1 LLRLDQLFFRNLIT
15 LFFITLLICLSA
27 SYFVLKKIELNNFE
41 STLKNMIEVF
51 ELSTKDIKNFDS
63 LAKKTYKNT
72 GIRVTIIDI
81 NGIVLAESN
90 KDKSKMENHINRAEI
105 IGAKKEKFGTT
116 IRYSHTLK
124 SDFMYVAKLI
134 DTKKEKLFVRMAL
147 STEKIMHDFYTLWI
161 QITLVFALS
170 MIIGFFISHK
180 INKNI
185 TKDVKKI
192 KSNLNAL
199 INKDY
204 QAKEN
209 HINVTEFKTI
219 SNQIE
224 QVSKKLQKRERQKTK
239 YTKKLKILTKKQSDI
254 ISAIS
259 HEFKNPV
266 AAIIGYANTLEDDKD
281 INPALR
287 EKFLSKITN
296 NAYKITNMIDR
307 LSMAVKLE
315 NENLKPIF
323 STFDFQKLLYDV
335 KDTLQQK
342 YKNREI
348 IIKVKSINITAD
360 KTMMENLFINLIDN
374 ALKYSDDEVVV
385 ALEDKTIKIIDQGI
399 GISEEELENITKKFY
414 TIEKLSWDNS
424 IGIGLYIVKYI
435 LKIHNI
441 ELKIKSKPGVGSEF
455 SFDILGN

>member
-1 LLRLDQLFFRNLIT
+1 
-15 LFFITLLICLSA
+15 
-27 SYFVLKKIELNNFE
+27 
-41 STLKNMIEVF
+41 MIEVF
-51 ELSTKDIKNFDS
+51 ELSTQDIKDFDY
-63 LAKKTYKNT
+63 LAKKTYKST

-90 KDKSKMENHINRAEI
+90 KDKSKMENHIDRAEI

-134 DTKKEKLFVRMAL
+134 DTEKEKFFLRMAL
-147 STEKIMHDFYTLWI
+147 STEKIMHDFYILWI

-185 TKDVKKI
+185 TKDIKKI

-204 QAKEN
+204 QAKKN

-224 QVSKKLQKRERQKTK
+224 QVSKKLKKRERQKSK

-254 ISAIS
+254 IGAIS

-281 INPALR
+281 INPVLR
-287 EKFLSKITN
+287 ERFLNKITN
-296 NAYKITNMIDR
+296 NAYKITAMIDR

-323 STFDFQKLLYDV
+323 STFNLQKLLYEV
-335 KDTLQQK
+335 KDTLELK
-342 YKNREI
+342 YKNRKI
-348 IIKVKSINITAD
+348 IIKVKPTNITAD
-360 KTMMENLFINLIDN
+360 KTMIENLFINLIDN
-374 ALKYSDDEVVV
+374 ALKYSDAEVLVT
-385 ALEDKTIKIIDQGI
+385 LEDKTIKIIDQGI

-414 TIEKLSWDNS
+414 KIEKLSWDNS

-455 SFDILGN
+455 SFDL